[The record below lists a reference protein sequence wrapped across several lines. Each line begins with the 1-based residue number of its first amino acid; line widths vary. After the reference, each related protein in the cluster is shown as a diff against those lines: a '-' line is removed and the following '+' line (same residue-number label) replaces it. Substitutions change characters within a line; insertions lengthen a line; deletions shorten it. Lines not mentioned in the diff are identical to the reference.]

1 MVAAMKLFE
10 GRAATTNL
18 VRSYDAAGITIGAE
32 RHELPLLVSA
42 TDVESLEGRSLDTL
56 SDRDVA
62 RIVELKP
69 DLVLAGGGG
78 EVARPPSALRRT
90 LEERRIAI
98 EAMQLGAACRTFNV
112 LVQEDRAVVAL
123 LLP

>member
-1 MVAAMKLFE
+1 MKLFE
-10 GRAATTNL
+10 GRAATNL

-32 RHELPLLVSA
+32 HHALPLLLSA
-42 TDVESLEGRSLDTL
+42 TTVESLEGRSLATL
-56 SDRDVA
+56 SDRDVE
-62 RIVELKP
+62 RIVGLTP
-69 DLVLAGGGG
+69 DLVLAGSGGD
-78 EVARPPSALRRT
+78 VSRPPPMLRRT

-98 EAMQLGAACRTFNV
+98 ESMQLGAACRTFNV